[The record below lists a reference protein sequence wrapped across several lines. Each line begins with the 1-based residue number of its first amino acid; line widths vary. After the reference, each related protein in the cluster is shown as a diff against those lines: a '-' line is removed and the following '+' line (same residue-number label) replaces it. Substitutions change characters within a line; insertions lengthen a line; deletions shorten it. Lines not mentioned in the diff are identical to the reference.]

1 MGEMGVTYVGK
12 SQDLNRPSQTKLLF
26 VSFFLWKVNS
36 GRLGLRVGVS
46 GGH

>member
-1 MGEMGVTYVGK
+1 MGEMGVTYLRK
-12 SQDLNRPSQTKLLF
+12 NQDLYRPSQTKLLF
-26 VSFFLWKVNS
+26 VSFFFWKVNS